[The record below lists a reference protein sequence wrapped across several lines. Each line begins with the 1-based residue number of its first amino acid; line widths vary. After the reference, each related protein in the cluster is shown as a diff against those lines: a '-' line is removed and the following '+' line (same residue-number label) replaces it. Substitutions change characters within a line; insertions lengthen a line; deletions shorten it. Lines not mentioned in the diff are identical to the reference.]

1 MVPQSARHE
10 QMLCRYRILT
20 ARADCNH
27 HSMSFLI
34 FNSTT
39 SGSNPPRSDPT
50 LRKRGCGVSPPEPF
64 SLFKPATSPNPRFSP
79 PPSQK
84 SPAPFRFPSARNAV
98 SRFTSSGC
106 RCLRIASSHGADL
119 LGDRVHGEGETKE
132 QAGSSLAQLPRHCGA
147 ARPLPAKTP
156 PGRGR
161 TVCPNQKTSRCK
173 TARYWPTKAAQTWI
187 EASCRFN

>member
-34 FNSTT
+34 FNSTN

-50 LRKRGCGVSPPEPF
+50 PRKRGCGVSPPEPF
-64 SLFKPATSPNPRFSP
+64 SSSSPRPPPTQDSTRP

-84 SPAPFRFPSARNAV
+84 FAAPFRFPSARNAV
-98 SRFTSSGC
+98 KRFTSSGC

-132 QAGSSLAQLPRHCGA
+132 QAGSSLAQPPRHCGA

-156 PGRGR
+156 PGRER
-161 TVCPNQKTSRCK
+161 TACPNQKTSRCK
-173 TARYWPTKAAQTWI
+173 TARY
-187 EASCRFN
+187 